1 MLYKYKLHIYIYVIY
16 IIYIIHSFMN
26 KYIYIYMHS
35 YINTYVDLSI
45 YVCLYLYIPI
55 YVYTYHKCPKYLK
68 FDWSKNP
75 QYWPYCAFPF
85 NNVLFD

>member
-1 MLYKYKLHIYIYVIY
+1 
-16 IIYIIHSFMN
+16 
-26 KYIYIYMHS
+26 MHS
-35 YINTYVDLSI
+35 YINTFVDLSI

-55 YVYTYHKCPKYLK
+55 YVYTYHKCPKYLQ

>member
-55 YVYTYHKCPKYLK
+55 YVYTYHKCPKYLQ